1 MTDSVR
7 FVLLTPEDEEALG
20 TPNSSHVTG
29 VALNENNECVSI
41 STLEWPMRYQLCGS
55 CDGKCSWGGVV
66 WTRDDYQQQGI
77 FYRLFFWT
85 KEQAGL
91 ETTYI
96 SKNDPFNLLLAEKY
110 NLKIPMNIESLPA
123 LENKHELRLAADD
136 MADRI
141 TARFQANA

>member
-1 MTDSVR
+1 
-7 FVLLTPEDEEALG
+7 
-20 TPNSSHVTG
+20 
-29 VALNENNECVSI
+29 
-41 STLEWPMRYQLCGS
+41 
-55 CDGKCSWGGVV
+55 
-66 WTRDDYQQQGI
+66 
-77 FYRLFFWT
+77 LFFWT

-123 LENKHELRLAADD
+123 LENKHELRLAADN